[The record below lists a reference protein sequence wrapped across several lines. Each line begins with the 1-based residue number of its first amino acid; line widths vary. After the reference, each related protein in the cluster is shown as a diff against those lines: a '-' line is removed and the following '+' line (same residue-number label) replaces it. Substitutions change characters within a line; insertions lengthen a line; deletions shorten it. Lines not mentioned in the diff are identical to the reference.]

1 MSTDAFE
8 MFGTAMLR
16 VTVLNEEGRV
26 RVQWIGGD
34 KKVGKTRTVHI
45 SELPDSVQH
54 KLAVLA
60 MRSYDPPTELVEN
73 IGRRIDRDTFWVF
86 EPET

>member
-1 MSTDAFE
+1 MSTDV
-8 MFGTAMLR
+8 FGVAMLR
-16 VTVLNEEGRV
+16 VTVVNEEGRV
-26 RVQWIGGD
+26 RVQRIGGN
-34 KKVGKTRTVHI
+34 KKTGRTRTVHI
-45 SELPDSVQH
+45 SELPKSVQH

-60 MRSYDPPTELVEN
+60 MRSYDPPTELVED

>member
-1 MSTDAFE
+1 MSTDV
-8 MFGTAMLR
+8 FGVAMLR
-16 VTVLNEEGRV
+16 VTVVNEEGRV
-26 RVQWIGGD
+26 RVQWIVGS
-34 KKVGKTRTVHI
+34 KKTGKTRTMHI
-45 SELPDSVQH
+45 SELPKSVQH

-60 MRSYDPPTELVEN
+60 MRSYDPPTELIEN